1 MSDYLSSLGYPFRG
15 RPMVFVFSVMM
26 VWGMFLAAR
35 DVLIGWIAAFCFL
48 LPFMCA
54 FFMKMVRQSAMGEE
68 DICPFPELDE
78 WLDSLMLPFVRLV
91 VCIIVSFLPFAVY
104 AHTAACAA
112 DTPLAWLFLA
122 AGVIYFPGVFMRTSV
137 RERFS
142 GLSPVGWWG
151 LVRRAP
157 FSYAGLLG
165 AICAGG
171 WIILNLPSGPLMDF
185 AMVPVKL
192 YVACV
197 LMNMCGLFML
207 KHEFAGEEEDGSF
220 SPSGPAAS

>member
-1 MSDYLSSLGYPFRG
+1 
-15 RPMVFVFSVMM
+15 MVFVFSVMM

-104 AHTAACAA
+104 VHTAAWAA
-112 DTPLAWLFLA
+112 DTPLAWLVL
-122 AGVIYFPGVFMRTSV
+122 
-137 RERFS
+137 
-142 GLSPVGWWG
+142 
-151 LVRRAP
+151 
-157 FSYAGLLG
+157 
-165 AICAGG
+165 AGG
-171 WIILNLPSGPLMDF
+171 G
-185 AMVPVKL
+185 
-192 YVACV
+192 V
-197 LMNMCGLFML
+197 L
-207 KHEFAGEEEDGSF
+207 
-220 SPSGPAAS
+220 

>member
-26 VWGMFLAAR
+26 VWGVFLAAR

-104 AHTAACAA
+104 AHTAAWAA
-112 DTPLAWLFLA
+112 DTT
-122 AGVIYFPGVFMRTSV
+122 PGVAVPGGGCDLLSRCIHENLRSGTFFRS
-137 RERFS
+137 FS
-142 GLSPVGWWG
+142 RG
-151 LVRRAP
+151 LVGAGQKGS

-207 KHEFAGEEEDGSF
+207 KHGFAGEEEDGSF

>member
-1 MSDYLSSLGYPFRG
+1 
-15 RPMVFVFSVMM
+15 
-26 VWGMFLAAR
+26 
-35 DVLIGWIAAFCFL
+35 
-48 LPFMCA
+48 
-54 FFMKMVRQSAMGEE
+54 MKMVRQSGPWEKRISA
-68 DICPFPELDE
+68 PFLNWMNGLTPSCCL
-78 WLDSLMLPFVRLV
+78 FVRLV

-104 AHTAACAA
+104 AHTAAWAA
-112 DTPLAWLFLA
+112 DTTLAWLFLA

>member
-1 MSDYLSSLGYPFRG
+1 
-15 RPMVFVFSVMM
+15 
-26 VWGMFLAAR
+26 
-35 DVLIGWIAAFCFL
+35 
-48 LPFMCA
+48 
-54 FFMKMVRQSAMGEE
+54 MKWMRQSAMGEE

-104 AHTAACAA
+104 AHTAAWAA

-122 AGVIYFPGVFMRTSV
+122 AGAIYFPGVFMRTSV

-185 AMVPVKL
+185 AMAPVKL

-207 KHEFAGEEEDGSF
+207 KHEFAGEEEDDSF
-220 SPSGPAAS
+220 SVSGPAAS

>member
-1 MSDYLSSLGYPFRG
+1 
-15 RPMVFVFSVMM
+15 MVFVFSVIM

-78 WLDSLMLPFVRLV
+78 WLDSLMLPFVR
-91 VCIIVSFLPFAVY
+91 
-104 AHTAACAA
+104 
-112 DTPLAWLFLA
+112 LAWLFLA

-185 AMVPVKL
+185 AMAPVKL

>member
-26 VWGMFLAAR
+26 VWGVFLAAR

-104 AHTAACAA
+104 AHTAAWAA
-112 DTPLAWLFLA
+112 DTTLAWLFLA

-165 AICAGG
+165 AICAG
-171 WIILNLPSGPLMDF
+171 
-185 AMVPVKL
+185 
-192 YVACV
+192 
-197 LMNMCGLFML
+197 
-207 KHEFAGEEEDGSF
+207 DGS
-220 SPSGPAAS
+220 S

>member
-26 VWGMFLAAR
+26 VWGVFLAAR

-48 LPFMCA
+48 LPF
-54 FFMKMVRQSAMGEE
+54 
-68 DICPFPELDE
+68 
-78 WLDSLMLPFVRLV
+78 
-91 VCIIVSFLPFAVY
+91 AVY
-104 AHTAACAA
+104 AHTAAWAA
-112 DTPLAWLFLA
+112 DTTLAWLFLA